1 MLFLPYT
8 EQTPMK
14 KATVE
19 SVKVQIMADQFLIVG
34 LGNPGKQYES
44 TRHNIGFTVLEAF
57 ARKAGIS
64 AKTETRFNAL
74 MGTGRYGGH
83 KLILAQPLT
92 FMNLSG
98 ESVVK
103 VLRYYDIP
111 PEQLLVVYDDV
122 ALPFGKIRIRP
133 NGSDAGQKGMKSIIT
148 CLGGDK
154 NFPRLRVGVGA
165 PPAKMAMPDYVLGKF
180 VEAERQDLPKIID
193 ASIEAIESWLDHG
206 VEPTM
211 TRYNGLS
218 ILGEEPPIPADKV

>member
-1 MLFLPYT
+1 
-8 EQTPMK
+8 
-14 KATVE
+14 
-19 SVKVQIMADQFLIVG
+19 MADQFLIVG

-44 TRHNIGFTVLEAF
+44 TRHNIGFAVLEAF
-57 ARKAGIS
+57 GRKTGIS
-64 AKTETRFNAL
+64 GKSESRFNA
-74 MGTGRYGGH
+74 MVGSGRHGRH

-98 ESVVK
+98 EAVSK
-103 VLRYYDIP
+103 LMRYYDIP

-133 NGSDAGQKGMKSIIT
+133 EGSDAGQKGMKSIIQH
-148 CLGGDK
+148 LGGDK

-193 ASIEAIESWLDHG
+193 LAMEAIESWLDNG
-206 VEPTM
+206 VEQTM
-211 TRYNGLS
+211 TRYNGVS
-218 ILGEEPPIPADKV
+218 VVEEPAPPPPAPKPEPEQSEPA

>member
-1 MLFLPYT
+1 M
-8 EQTPMK
+8 
-14 KATVE
+14 
-19 SVKVQIMADQFLIVG
+19 MADQFLIVG

-57 ARKAGIS
+57 ARHTGIS
-64 AKTETRFNAL
+64 AKNESRFSAL
-74 MGTGRYGGH
+74 VGMGRHGGH

-98 ESVVK
+98 ESVSK
-103 VLRYYDIP
+103 LLRYYDLS

-180 VEAERQDLPKIID
+180 VDAERQDLPKIIYV
-193 ASIEAIESWLDHG
+193 AIEAIECWLNHG

-218 ILGEEPPIPADKV
+218 ILCEEPPNPTDKA